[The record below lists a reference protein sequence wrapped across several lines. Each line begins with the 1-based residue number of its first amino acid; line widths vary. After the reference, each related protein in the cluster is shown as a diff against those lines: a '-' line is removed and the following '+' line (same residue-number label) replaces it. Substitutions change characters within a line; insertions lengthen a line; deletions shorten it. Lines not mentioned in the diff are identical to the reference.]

1 LLAAVHVNVTLDP
14 VGEAEIPVGA
24 EHWADRSVE
33 YRFNPKRANA
43 VNTKLKNL
51 FLLLWLWSF

>member
-1 LLAAVHVNVTLDP
+1 VNVTLDP

-43 VNTKLKNL
+43 VNTKLKNP